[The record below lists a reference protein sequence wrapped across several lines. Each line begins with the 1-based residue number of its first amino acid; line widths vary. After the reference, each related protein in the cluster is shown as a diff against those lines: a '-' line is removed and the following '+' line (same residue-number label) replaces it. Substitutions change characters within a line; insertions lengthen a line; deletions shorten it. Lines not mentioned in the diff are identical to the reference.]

1 MVAFSLMVVQV
12 LRKYSDKTVARDLV
26 RELESYAGDPA
37 NLVMSG
43 KPYTSPLLWLIPDH
57 SSKAFLAVLQVPVP
71 RAPRW
76 AT

>member
-1 MVAFSLMVVQV
+1 MVVQV

-43 KPYTSPLLWLIPDH
+43 KPYT
-57 SSKAFLAVLQVPVP
+57 
-71 RAPRW
+71 
-76 AT
+76 

>member
-1 MVAFSLMVVQV
+1 MVPQV

-43 KPYTSPLLWLIPDH
+43 TYPTCI
-57 SSKAFLAVLQVPVP
+57 V
-71 RAPRW
+71 
-76 AT
+76 